1 MGAIENPKQQQIV
14 STARSL
20 FWKFGI
26 RRVSIEE
33 ICREAN
39 VSKMTFYKYFNN
51 KVTLVKFILDEI
63 TAESMVKYQQIM
75 NQNVSFA
82 EKVKQSIQ
90 LKIEQTNDLTQEFF
104 ADIHKNADPEIRKY
118 FNKKAQESIQV
129 IRNDYVK
136 AQQQGHVR
144 PDIKPEFILYFLNH
158 LFEMA
163 RDEKLIKFYD
173 SPQDLIL
180 ELTNFFFF
188 GILPWNNRKQESKDD

>member
-188 GILPWNNRKQESKDD
+188 GDKL